1 MTAVVLLII
10 CVSAQILIAGW
21 LGIHLYR
28 RFSRDRKEKKSKGLE
43 S

>member
-21 LGIHLYR
+21 LGLHLYR
-28 RFSRDRKEKKSKGLE
+28 LFSRDRKEKKSKGPE
-43 S
+43 P